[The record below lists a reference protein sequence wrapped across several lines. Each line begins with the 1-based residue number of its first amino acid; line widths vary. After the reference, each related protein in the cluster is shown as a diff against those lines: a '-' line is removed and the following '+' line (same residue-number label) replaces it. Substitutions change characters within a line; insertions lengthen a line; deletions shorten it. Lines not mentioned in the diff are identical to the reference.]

1 MSDHDNPADD
11 PAADPVDDFADEL
24 ADEDTALYE
33 FPMPLLITSGDPAGI
48 GPEVTHKAVRRLVE
62 DGRLLAERPV
72 TVIGDA
78 FLYARHLS
86 DPSEMHAYNIIPV
99 EDFIMDPG
107 YLMEK
112 FTPEPGTPWRPLF
125 LDCGF
130 KSEAELP
137 VGKPSVLSG
146 ERALT
151 YLDAAI
157 ELLADEYSET
167 IVTAPICKDAMD
179 DELFPFPG
187 HTEYFAEAC
196 EVRHPVMLLVG
207 GGLRVALATI
217 HEPLS
222 RVPKLLSRARVRG
235 TIRTLHT
242 ALQQDF
248 GISKPRVAVCGL
260 NPHAG
265 ESGRFG
271 KEDEQVIRPEVER
284 LRATGLDVAGP
295 LAADSVFA
303 HAREGRYDGVVAMYH
318 DQGLIP
324 VKTLAFHEGVNVTL
338 GLPIVRTSP
347 DHGTAFDIAGQ
358 GKADGGAMY
367 AAVMLAEEI
376 SKRRDE

>member
-1 MSDHDNPADD
+1 MSMAQGNQSNTDE
-11 PAADPVDDFADEL
+11 FADEDY

-33 FPMPLLITSGDPAGI
+33 FPMPLVITSGDPCGV
-48 GPEVTHKAVRRLVE
+48 GPEVTHKAVRRLLE
-62 DGRLLAERPV
+62 DGRLLLERPV

-78 FLYARHLS
+78 YLYARHLAA
-86 DPSEMHAYNIIPV
+86 PSEMHPYNIIPV
-99 EDFIMDPG
+99 EDFIGDPG

-112 FTPEPGTPWRPLF
+112 FTPTAGTPWRPIF

-130 KSEAELP
+130 KDESNLP
-137 VGKPSVLSG
+137 IGVPSVIGG

-157 ELLADEYSET
+157 ELLVDEFSET
-167 IVTAPICKDAMD
+167 VVTAPICKDAMD
-179 DELFPFPG
+179 DELFPYPG
-187 HTEYFAEAC
+187 QTEYFAEAC
-196 EVRHPVMLLVG
+196 DVKHPVMMLVG

-222 RVPKLLSRARVRG
+222 RVSKLLTRDRVRG
-235 TIRTLHT
+235 TIRRLHT
-242 ALQQDF
+242 SLVEDF
-248 GISKPRVAVCGL
+248 GIKNPRLAICGL

-265 ESGRFG
+265 EGGRFG
-271 KEDEQVIRPEVER
+271 KEDIEVIQPVVEN
-284 LRATGLDVAGP
+284 LRQEGLNVEGP

-358 GKADGGAMY
+358 NKADGGAMY
-367 AAVMLAEEI
+367 TAIMLAEEI
-376 SKRRDE
+376 AKRRDELYE